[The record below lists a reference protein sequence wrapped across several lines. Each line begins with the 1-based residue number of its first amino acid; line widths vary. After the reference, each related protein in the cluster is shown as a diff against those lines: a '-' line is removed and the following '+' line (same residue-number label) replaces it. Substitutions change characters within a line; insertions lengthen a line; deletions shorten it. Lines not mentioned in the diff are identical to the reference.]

1 MARRATP
8 GRAMFT
14 VSTGPEWRRVALALD
29 AEDKALGDRF
39 RAQLRDASDVL
50 ARRAQQEVMNIAVHT
65 GQHSGLRARV
75 AKGVGTKL
83 TAGGVII
90 TSSMNRKDETNIP
103 AYLDMQKGW
112 RHPVYGNR
120 HEWVSQQTG
129 GSWFR
134 ETIAD
139 GEQMVERRL
148 MDVFEDAART
158 IAAASAG
165 R

>member
-1 MARRATP
+1 MARSPTP
-8 GRAMFT
+8 GRAIFT
-14 VSTGPEWRRVALALD
+14 VTTGPEWKRVAAALD

-39 RAQLRDASDVL
+39 RAELRDASDVL
-50 ARRAQQEVMNIAVHT
+50 ARRAQQEVMNIATHT
-65 GQHSGLRARV
+65 TRHSGLRARV

-90 TSSMNRKDETNIP
+90 TSSMNHKDETNIP

-120 HEWVSQQTG
+120 HEWVLQETG

-134 ETIAD
+134 ATIED

-148 MDVFEDAART
+148 TDIFEDAART
-158 IAAASAG
+158 ISRASIG